1 VWYAKAMSRHL
12 PGLFALLTFL
22 ALFVGCSAAVSVP
35 VVDSVNFPATATKD
49 GTGNFAMTGTVAA
62 HVSGGSISKLLV
74 HVPPQNG
81 VAFTDSPID
90 VSGHASPYTILLA
103 IPGNVPVGTYTY
115 QVTASDTAGTQSAP
129 YNGSVVLQ

>member
-1 VWYAKAMSRHL
+1 MATR
-12 PGLFALLTFL
+12 
-22 ALFVGCSAAVSVP
+22 VSKP
-35 VVDSVNFPATATKD
+35 S
-49 GTGNFAMTGTVAA
+49 
-62 HVSGGSISKLLV
+62 
-74 HVPPQNG
+74 G
-81 VAFTDSPID
+81 VAFADSPID